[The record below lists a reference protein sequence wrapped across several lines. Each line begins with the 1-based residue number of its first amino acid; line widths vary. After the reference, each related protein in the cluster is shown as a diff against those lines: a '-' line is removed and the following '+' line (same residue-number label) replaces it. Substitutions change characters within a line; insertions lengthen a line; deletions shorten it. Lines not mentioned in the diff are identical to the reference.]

1 MNEENDFM
9 NEINKKIIDA
19 IIKKAEV
26 ACPNSL
32 ALIGLYGSVATG
44 DTHEKSDLDLM
55 ILINDE
61 HGWQLADTFILN
73 DVEIGYDIYC
83 TTWEMLEEDAKC
95 NHAHLSKLLD
105 SPLVYIREQSA
116 VQRLEGLR
124 KKALALLSSDKR
136 YKKAQAAFNNAK
148 KIYAD
153 CFLSDSVSQIRT
165 DAGAVIYFLLDAAML
180 YHGRYFRKGV
190 KRTFEELESLNIP
203 FNMEEKVMNIIRAET
218 NAEIRN
224 GLTDLMKTMQVYL
237 LFSHEK
243 TTPNQD
249 NISGTYEEMFS
260 NWRNKMQEAS
270 DRRDLFSSFMNMAS
284 FQCMINEIAKNVA
297 VNEFEIMNSFDPR
310 NPEKNLKIFDNT
322 LDRYLEEYCKAGIS
336 PKCFANVNDFL
347 VNYLEI
353 V

>member
-1 MNEENDFM
+1 M
-9 NEINKKIIDA
+9 NEINNKIIDA
-19 IIKKAEV
+19 IIKKAEAV
-26 ACPNSL
+26 CPNSL
-32 ALIGLYGSVATG
+32 GLIGLYGSFATG
-44 DTHEKSDLDLM
+44 DTHGKSDLDLM

-61 HGWQLADTFILN
+61 LGLQLTDAFILN
-73 DVEIGYDIYC
+73 DVGIGYDIYC

-105 SPLVYIREQSA
+105 SRLVYIREQGA
-116 VQRLEGLR
+116 VQRLEELR
-124 KKALALLSSDKR
+124 KKALDLLSSDKR
-136 YKKAQAAFNNAK
+136 YKKVQAAFDNAK

-165 DAGAVIYFLLDAAML
+165 NAGVVISFLLDAVML
-180 YHGRYFRKGV
+180 YHGRYFKKGV

-203 FNMEEKVMNIIRAET
+203 FNMEVKVMNVIRAET
-218 NAEIRN
+218 NTEIRN
-224 GLTDLMKTMQVYL
+224 GLTDLMKAMQAYL
-237 LFSHEK
+237 LFPHEK
-243 TTPNQD
+243 NTPNRD

-270 DRRDLFSSFMNMAS
+270 DRRDLFSSFMNMVS
-284 FQCMINEIAKNVA
+284 FQRMINEIAENVA

-310 NPEKNLKIFDNT
+310 NLEKNLKVFDNT

-336 PKCFANVNDFL
+336 PKHFANMNDFL
-347 VNYLEI
+347 VNYLEM

>member
-1 MNEENDFM
+1 M
-9 NEINKKIIDA
+9 NEIAKEIIDA
-19 IIKKAEV
+19 IIKKSEA

-61 HGWQLADTFILN
+61 NGWQLADTFILN
-73 DVEIGYDIYC
+73 DVGIGYDMYC
-83 TTWEMLEEDAKC
+83 TTWEMLEEDAEC
-95 NHAHLSKLLD
+95 NHAYLSKLMD
-105 SPLVYIREQSA
+105 SRLVYVREANA
-116 VQRLEGLR
+116 VQRLEELR
-124 KKALALLSSDKR
+124 KKALDILSSDVR
-136 YKKAQAAFNNAK
+136 YQKAQAAFDNAK

-165 DAGAVIYFLLDAAML
+165 DAGLVIYFLLDAVML
-180 YHGRYFRKGV
+180 YHGRYFRKGM

-203 FNMEEKVMNIIRAET
+203 FNTEEKVMNIIRAET
-218 NAEIRN
+218 NNEIRN
-224 GLTDLMKTMQVYL
+224 GLTNLMRTMQAYL
-237 LFSHEK
+237 LFPHEK
-243 TTPNQD
+243 AAPNQD
-249 NISGTYEEMFS
+249 NIAGTYEEMFS

-270 DRRDLFSSFMNMAS
+270 DRRDLFSAFMNMAS
-284 FQCMINEIAKNVA
+284 FQCMMNEIAEHVA
-297 VNEFEIMNSFDPR
+297 VNEFEIMNSFDPHDL
-310 NPEKNLKIFDNT
+310 EKNAKVFDHA

-336 PKCFANVNDFL
+336 PKRFADVDDFI